1 MTYNEILKRIRPII
15 AKQLNVELRDVKPSV
30 NISRDLGADSL
41 DALELVMAVE
51 REFNIKISDDDT
63 INIFTVD
70 DAVNYIHQRI
80 SPDDAPKN
88 KRPNTKTQTRVYFGA
103 PGYDFLSCGYLPNN
117 KIYDYLKKLSEQDSG
132 QRHCARYGFSF
143 TGYPSYN
150 GHFKQNLI
158 IESIIENG
166 VCSVHGLNPLCG
178 VRTVHGCFRKLKM
191 GQCKD
196 PFVIENIGKVFWPD
210 KYGKQR

>member
-1 MTYNEILKRIRPII
+1 MTYNEILKQIRPII

-51 REFNIKISDDDT
+51 REFNIRIPDEDAM
-63 INIFTVD
+63 NIFTVG

-80 SPDDAPKN
+80 SPDDAQKN

-103 PGYDFLSCGYLPNN
+103 PGYDSLLCGYLPND
-117 KIYDYLKKLSEQDSG
+117 KIYDYLKKISEQDLS
-132 QRHCARYGFSF
+132 QRHCAQYGFSF
-143 TGYPSYN
+143 TGYPYD

-166 VCSVHGLNPLCG
+166 VCSVYGLNPLCG
-178 VRTVHGCFRKLKM
+178 ARTGHGCFRKLKR
-191 GQCKD
+191 GECKD

>member
-41 DALELVMAVE
+41 DVAEFVMEVE
-51 REFNIKISDDDT
+51 NEFNIAIPNEEGAKLV
-63 INIFTVD
+63 TVG

-103 PGYDFLSCGYLPNN
+103 PGYDSLLCGYLPND
-117 KIYDYLKKLSEQDSG
+117 KIYDYLKKLNKQNLSQ
-132 QRHCARYGFSF
+132 QHCARYGFSF
-143 TGYPSYN
+143 TGCPYD

-158 IESIIENG
+158 IKPILENII
-166 VCSVHGLNPLCG
+166 CSVYGLNPLCG
-178 VRTVHGCFRKLKM
+178 VRTVHGCFRKLKK
-191 GQCKD
+191 GECKD
-196 PFVIENIGKVFWPD
+196 PFVIENIGKVFWPE
-210 KYGKQR
+210 KYGKQK